1 MFRDL
6 HWIGRRSTSECLC
19 RSMLLGH
26 VVGRRAAEVLVVGM
40 IEIILC
46 SLGQRLDYLRME
58 GELNWS
64 SS

>member
-6 HWIGRRSTSECLC
+6 HWTGRQSTSGCLC

-26 VVGRRAAEVLVVGM
+26 VVGRRAAEALAVGM

-46 SLGQRLDYLRME
+46 
-58 GELNWS
+58 
-64 SS
+64 